1 MSTAVGLVL
10 PIDTA
15 SHEEEASVT
24 PSPTTMAASEDET
37 AASSDEPTSSML
49 KNQTTIQQG
58 TISSAEATG
67 TTPRPPSTSSS
78 ATTTTTT
85 SNGNHSVS
93 SSHYHSPGV
102 EDNAANGAKRESEL
116 LQDRNQKNAGVLQEV
131 SQEEEEEDHES
142 PALFAPEEDNTAR
155 SGEALMDDGMNTAM
169 ETTTAPA
176 PAAGEPAPNTNGTM
190 AAATGQPRNENHG
203 EETTDDLPA
212 AATQSSEVEE
222 NVAVEE
228 TTGPA
233 DEPLGSET
241 MEIERNDNDDTA
253 GKVVV
258 DNVADTTEMPAE
270 QGAVKNLMADD
281 ENMEPALNETADE
294 TMEVST
300 EAPPVGDHSEAGT
313 QEETVES
320 PRKPAAVTKRQPEP
334 SEVIDLLDSESED
347 DNTAELLNQAA
358 KKPRLAEN
366 GSATAPTAAAATAAF
381 ASYQSRDANLPNW
394 MAQLA
399 PPQQPIVAT
408 NYAAAMPMHHPLYAP
423 PARTEPPKQP
433 QPTAPEFRRDRVFS
447 QPIYMAFPLGFK
459 PTWKHLTPPPVPGPS
474 QPQPQR
480 QQQAQH
486 AGPKIY
492 QLSLLNVNEFTI
504 EGLSSGYGMPATSIA
519 GLRVPIRQV
528 SRKYGKSVYER
539 DKEGGG
545 GKWRIPLG
553 AYHDFAGFLRSD
565 RHTRVYG
572 IPPNQLQI
580 ASLERARQEKGYPEP
595 DKLIEYGVPKGLA
608 SALAPFQRGGVDFVK
623 EKNGR
628 ALIADDMGLGA
639 YYSLIFY
646 EIMSL
651 MMTTIE
657 TITKKLRGSDDHGD
671 LSYSLPACLPFFCI
685 LNVVDHEHTNR

>member
-1 MSTAVGLVL
+1 MSTAAATAVGTLQ
-10 PIDTA
+10 IDTA
-15 SHEEEASVT
+15 EEPSHEEEEASVT

-37 AASSDEPTSSML
+37 AASDEQPTSSL
-49 KNQTTIQQG
+49 KNQATVQG
-58 TISSAEATG
+58 TLSSEATA
-67 TTPRPPSTSSS
+67 TPRPPSTSSF
-78 ATTTTTT
+78 ATTTTT

-93 SSHYHSPGV
+93 SSHHSPGV
-102 EDNAANGAKRESEL
+102 DDDAANHGEKKESEL
-116 LQDRNQKNAGVLQEV
+116 LPDQNAGVPLEV
-131 SQEEEEEDHES
+131 SQEEEQEDHES
-142 PALFAPEEDNTAR
+142 PAPEEKMAS
-155 SGEALMDDGMNTAM
+155 SGEAVMGDGTNTSIM
-169 ETTTAPA
+169 ETNGD
-176 PAAGEPAPNTNGTM
+176 AAAAAGGEPAPNQNGIL
-190 AAATGQPRNENHG
+190 AAAAGQPQNADHG
-203 EETTDDLPA
+203 EETANYLPA
-212 AATQSSEVEE
+212 AATQQSSEMEQK
-222 NVAVEE
+222 VAVEE
-228 TTGPA
+228 TTASPA
-233 DEPLGSET
+233 DEQLDSET
-241 MEIERNDNDDTA
+241 MEIARDDENDDDDA
-253 GKVVV
+253 AEKVVV

-270 QGAVKNLMADD
+270 QKAMEDMMTDD
-281 ENMEPALNETADE
+281 ENTEPALNETEDE
-294 TMEVST
+294 IMEVFA
-300 EAPPVGDHSEAGT
+300 EAPPAGAMKDSSRDET
-313 QEETVES
+313 EEETVES
-320 PRKPAAVTKRQPEP
+320 PRKPAAVAKRPPEP
-334 SEVIDLLDSESED
+334 SEVIDLLDSDSDD
-347 DNTAELLNQAA
+347 DNTTELLNQAAASA

-399 PPQQPIVAT
+399 PQQQPTMAT
-408 NYAAAMPMHHPLYAP
+408 NYAAAMPMHHPHYAP
-423 PARTEPPKQP
+423 PARKEAPP
-433 QPTAPEFRRDRVFS
+433 QPTPTPPEFRRDRVFS

-459 PTWKHLTPPPVPGPS
+459 PTWKQLTPPPLPGPS

-480 QQQAQH
+480 QQQVQQT
-486 AGPKIY
+486 GPKFY

-528 SRKYGKSVYER
+528 SRKHGKSVYER

-565 RHTRVYG
+565 RDTRVYG

-639 YYSLIFY
+639 YYLLIFD
-646 EIMSL
+646 
-651 MMTTIE
+651 
-657 TITKKLRGSDDHGD
+657 KADDD
-671 LSYSLPACLPFFCI
+671 
-685 LNVVDHEHTNR
+685 DD